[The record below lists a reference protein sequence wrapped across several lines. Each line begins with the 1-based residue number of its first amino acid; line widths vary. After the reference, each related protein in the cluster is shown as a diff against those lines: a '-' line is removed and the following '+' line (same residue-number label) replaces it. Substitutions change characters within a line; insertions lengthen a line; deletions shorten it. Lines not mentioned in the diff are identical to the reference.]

1 VDAIA
6 DEAAEKE
13 KALQVAHE
21 ENVSDWIETIATWID
36 AQPIQAISLLE
47 LQRSLPISLIEIWLA
62 LLRVTMGWSNE
73 ERFTAVKFGLRQ
85 VESED
90 VIESALLNSGIN
102 QEGTR
107 TFQISLEYLVLT
119 VS

>member
-1 VDAIA
+1 
-6 DEAAEKE
+6 
-13 KALQVAHE
+13 
-21 ENVSDWIETIATWID
+21 
-36 AQPIQAISLLE
+36 
-47 LQRSLPISLIEIWLA
+47 
-62 LLRVTMGWSNE
+62 MGWSNE

>member
-13 KALQVAHE
+13 KALQVAHD

-36 AQPIQAISLLE
+36 AQPIQVISLLE

-62 LLRVTMGWSNE
+62 LLLGSYKLEQRGAFYSGEVWI
-73 ERFTAVKFGLRQ
+73 V
-85 VESED
+85 
-90 VIESALLNSGIN
+90 LNRG
-102 QEGTR
+102 
-107 TFQISLEYLVLT
+107 
-119 VS
+119 